1 MSPFNSYQKLF
12 LEFLESNL
20 PDNSPKNLYEPTR
33 YILNLGGK
41 RIRPLFTLIT
51 VDIFNGDVKDALPA
65 ALAIEIFHNFSL
77 VHDDVMDNAPLRRGK
92 DTIHKK
98 WNLNTAILSGDV
110 MLIWSYEILQQYP
123 PEISGILTKLFSQT
137 ARKVCE
143 GQQLDIDFPQTT
155 HVSLE
160 DYMQMIKYKTAVLI
174 GCSMSVGAVI
184 SNASSEQIIEIN
196 SIGTDIGLIFQ
207 LQDDYL
213 DVFGTVNK
221 IGKQIGGDI
230 IENKKTFLHIYVLE
244 NGSENELKDFKYWLG
259 LSPKD
264 PFNKIIEI
272 TNIYNSSGAKKA
284 IINKIK
290 ILTKSVY
297 DKIESLKLDNSKKKL
312 IVSFFEKI
320 KNRDF

>member
-1 MSPFNSYQKLF
+1 MSTFNSYQNLF

-41 RIRPLFTLIT
+41 RIRPLFTLMT
-51 VDIFNGDVKDALPA
+51 VDIFNGKVKDALPA

-77 VHDDVMDNAPLRRGK
+77 VHDDIMDNAPLRRGK
-92 DTIHKK
+92 DTVHKK

-110 MLIWSYEILQQYP
+110 MLIWSYEILQQYS
-123 PEISGILTKLFSQT
+123 PEISVRLTKLFSQT

-143 GQQLDIDFPQTT
+143 GQQLDIDFPEKTR
-155 HVSLE
+155 VSLE
-160 DYMQMIKYKTAVLI
+160 DYMQMIEYKTAVLI
-174 GCSMSVGAVI
+174 GCSMSVGAII
-184 SNASSEQIIEIN
+184 SDVSSEQIVEIN

-213 DVFGTVNK
+213 DVFGTSNK

-230 IENKKTFLHIYVLE
+230 IENKKTFLYIYVLE
-244 NGSENELKDFKYWLG
+244 NGSKNELNDFIYWSG
-259 LSPKD
+259 VSPKD
-264 PFNKIIEI
+264 PSNKILEI
-272 TNIYNSSGAKKA
+272 TNIYISSGAKKA
-284 IINKIK
+284 ISNKIK

-297 DKIESLKLDNSKKKL
+297 DKIENLKLTNSKKKL
-312 IVSFFEKI
+312 IGSFFEKI
-320 KNRDF
+320 NNRDF